1 MKMTFNGYWFKV
13 IDAMTGDCL
22 GAVRGMNRVSCLR
35 NFNKH
40 FTFAYRY
47 PAVVFVMVNIVGLP

>member
-1 MKMTFNGYWFKV
+1 
-13 IDAMTGDCL
+13 MTGDCL

-40 FTFAYRY
+40 FTFAYRHS
-47 PAVVFVMVNIVGLP
+47 AVVFVMINIVGLP